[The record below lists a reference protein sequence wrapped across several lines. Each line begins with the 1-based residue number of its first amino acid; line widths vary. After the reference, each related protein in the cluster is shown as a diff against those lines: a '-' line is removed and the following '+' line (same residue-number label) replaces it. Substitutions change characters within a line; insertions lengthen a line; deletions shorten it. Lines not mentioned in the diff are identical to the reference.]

1 MRKNTSSQVIEI
13 AQQRAIDLYLPYFGA
28 LTPTE
33 VWELTKS
40 GVSIAIVDVRTRA
53 EWVFVGHVPE
63 SIKIEW
69 QHFPSGALN
78 PNFLAT
84 LKDSVNVDSN
94 IVFMCR
100 SGARSHDAAILAASE
115 GYPRIFNMLEG
126 FEGDLDSE
134 GHRNKIG
141 GWKAAGLAWQQS

>member
-1 MRKNTSSQVIEI
+1 MPENASSKVIEI
-13 AQQRAIDLYLPYFGA
+13 AKKRSIDLGLPYFGA
-28 LTPTE
+28 LTPME
-33 VWELTKS
+33 VWGLAQS
-40 GVSIAIVDVRTRA
+40 GVSITIVDVRTRA

-78 PNFLAT
+78 PNFITT
-84 LKDSVNVDSN
+84 LKDSVNMDSN

-100 SGARSHDAAILAASE
+100 SGARSNDAAILAASE
-115 GYPRIFNMLEG
+115 GFPRIFNMLEG
-126 FEGDLDSE
+126 FEGDLDPN

-141 GWKAAGLAWQQS
+141 GWRAAGLAWQQS